1 MMIHILVIALRVM
14 IAVLVGTSLWFLVQ
28 AWHNGKGE

>member
-14 IAVLVGTSLWFLVQ
+14 IAVLVGMSLWFLVQ
-28 AWHNGKGE
+28 TWRNGKDE